1 MTSIDERIRK
11 ELESEAKE
19 IDAMVRTEESLP
31 GMMLNSY
38 KGGMRHWVV
47 MVNIVTFIITI
58 FMFWS
63 IYEFWIA
70 TTNDDRTFWGLI
82 AIASSLGQGMLKM
95 WHFNEMNRQS
105 IIREIKRVE
114 LAIAKLEAKLS
125 G

>member
-31 GMMLNSY
+31 GMMINSY
-38 KGGMRHWVV
+38 KGGMRYWVV

>member
-31 GMMLNSY
+31 GMILN
-38 KGGMRHWVV
+38 KEKDGMRHWVV

-95 WHFNEMNRQS
+95 WHFNED
-105 IIREIKRVE
+105 
-114 LAIAKLEAKLS
+114 
-125 G
+125 